1 MRAPSRLSFIIDVE
15 LPHEHSF
22 PHVFDDGGLG
32 RDVLETDG
40 VPHLLAERAPDFLG
54 DALRHG
60 LELERPINRSTTT
73 WVTAALKKTIMKIIG
88 ITSNC
93 Q

>member
-40 VPHLLAERAPDFLG
+40 VPHLLTERAPNFLG
-54 DALRHG
+54 NALRHG
-60 LELERPINRSTTT
+60 LELERPIN
-73 WVTAALKKTIMKIIG
+73 
-88 ITSNC
+88 
-93 Q
+93 